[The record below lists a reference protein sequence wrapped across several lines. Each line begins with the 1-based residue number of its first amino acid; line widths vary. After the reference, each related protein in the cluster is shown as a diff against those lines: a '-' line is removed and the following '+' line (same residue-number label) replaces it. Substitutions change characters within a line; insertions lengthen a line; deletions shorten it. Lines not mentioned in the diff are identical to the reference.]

1 MLINVARGFL
11 IDEPALAAALRD
23 GTIAGAALDVFNEEP
38 TDPRRWQALENVVL
52 TPHLAGYTQEA
63 GEDMFGQLRE
73 NICRHFAGQPLLS
86 PVEDIV

>member
-1 MLINVARGFL
+1 M
-11 IDEPALAAALRD
+11 
-23 GTIAGAALDVFNEEP
+23 
-38 TDPRRWQALENVVL
+38 DPRRWQALENVVL

-86 PVEDIV
+86 TVEDTG